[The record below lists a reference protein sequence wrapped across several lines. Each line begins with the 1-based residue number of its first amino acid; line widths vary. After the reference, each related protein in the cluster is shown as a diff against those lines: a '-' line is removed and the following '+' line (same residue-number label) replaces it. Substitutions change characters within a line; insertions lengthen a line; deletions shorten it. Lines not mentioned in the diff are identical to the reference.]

1 MRGSELYEKT
11 PEYWT
16 ELVKFARHMPLARTM
31 RALTIMGRSETE
43 NTDLAKLLYPA
54 MQAMDIR
61 FLDVDVAHSGMDQ
74 RKIHML
80 VRDVFP
86 KMGWKVP
93 VAVHHS
99 LLPGLSKPAEQDA
112 AKSGKM
118 SKSNPDSGIFM
129 HDDAESI
136 RSKIKSGSY
145 TINSAGATFPYPL
158 IDLWRVEIA
167 KETSENLQLN
177 YQSIG
182 SGGGVQ
188 QHIAKTVNFAATDAP
203 LKISEAKLT
212 PGTLH
217 IPETIGGVVVAYNIP
232 EIPNSG
238 LKLDGDTLAKI
249 YLGEITKWND
259 ESIAKN
265 NPDQNLP
272 DEKIVPVRRS
282 DGSGTTFVF
291 TDYLTAVSSEFDVA
305 VGKGKSVQWP
315 ARTHGA
321 AGNEGVAGIIRST
334 EYTIG
339 YVELA
344 YAFQTGMSYAYV
356 QNGDGTAFVEP
367 TLDSISAASQNVA
380 QALPEPSG
388 DWSEVSLV
396 NTPGDNSY
404 PIASFT
410 YLLVYDE
417 ISKTTKSKEQAQAL
431 IYMIYWMLTSGQSF
445 SPDLL
450 YVPIPDAVADIGKDA
465 LSQITYEGE
474 TLWNYNP
481 TPEVKLPDWFRTIA
495 QFWIDGKISDSEYI
509 NNLQYLISNGILQ
522 VD

>member
-1 MRGSELYEKT
+1 MKITLLGILATLVFSMPLLAFADS
-11 PEYWT
+11 P
-16 ELVKFARHMPLARTM
+16 ELV
-31 RALTIMGRSETE
+31 
-43 NTDLAKLLYPA
+43 
-54 MQAMDIR
+54 
-61 FLDVDVAHSGMDQ
+61 
-74 RKIHML
+74 
-80 VRDVFP
+80 
-86 KMGWKVP
+86 
-93 VAVHHS
+93 
-99 LLPGLSKPAEQDA
+99 
-112 AKSGKM
+112 
-118 SKSNPDSGIFM
+118 
-129 HDDAESI
+129 
-136 RSKIKSGSY
+136 SGSY
-145 TINSAGATFPYPL
+145 TINAAGATFPYPL

-167 KETSENLQLN
+167 KATFDDLHLN

-203 LKISEAKLT
+203 LKTSEAKLT

-238 LKLDGDTLAKI
+238 LKFDGEILAKI

-259 ESIAKN
+259 ENIAKN
-265 NPDQNLP
+265 NPGINLP

-291 TDYLTAVSSEFDVA
+291 TDYLTTVNPDFDLA

-344 YAFQTGMSYAYV
+344 YAFQTGMSFAYV
-356 QNGDGTAFVEP
+356 QNGDGTAFIEP
-367 TLDSISAASQNVA
+367 SLDSIFAASQAVA
-380 QALPEPSG
+380 HTLPEPGS
-388 DWSEVSLV
+388 DWSKVSLV
-396 NTPGDNSY
+396 NAPGDNSY
-404 PIASFT
+404 PISSFT
-410 YLLVYDE
+410 YLLVYAE
-417 ISKTTKSKEQAQAL
+417 ISQTTKSKEQAQAL
-431 IYMIYWMLTSGQSF
+431 VYMIHWMLTTGQSF

-450 YVPIPDAVADIGKDA
+450 YVPISDTVVKIGMDA

-474 TLWNYNP
+474 TLWNYDA
-481 TPEVKLPDWFRTIA
+481 TPKVILPDWFRTVA
-495 QFWIDGKISDSEYI
+495 QFWINGEITDSEYI
-509 NNLQYLISNGILQ
+509 NNLQYLISNGILR
-522 VD
+522 VE

>member
-1 MRGSELYEKT
+1 MDTAEKIRLVTRPPTSEVVTTEDLDALFASNQRPKHYIGLEISGFLHLGSLVSTGYKINDFADAGMDCTVFLADWHTMINDKISGDMEKISLISKRT
-11 PEYWT
+11 YVVKIALLGTLAVLVFSLPLLAFANGP
-16 ELVKFARHMPLARTM
+16 ELV
-31 RALTIMGRSETE
+31 
-43 NTDLAKLLYPA
+43 
-54 MQAMDIR
+54 
-61 FLDVDVAHSGMDQ
+61 
-74 RKIHML
+74 
-80 VRDVFP
+80 
-86 KMGWKVP
+86 
-93 VAVHHS
+93 
-99 LLPGLSKPAEQDA
+99 
-112 AKSGKM
+112 
-118 SKSNPDSGIFM
+118 
-129 HDDAESI
+129 
-136 RSKIKSGSY
+136 SGSY